1 MKKTIISLAIT
12 AGMAASG
19 AAFAEATVFGNAHIS
34 LNQFGDKIYDSGEV
48 HMSNKLFMTS
58 NTSAIGVKGSEDLGD
73 GMKALYFLEWQV
85 DMANRNGSASN
96 IMDMKDSSAA
106 LTDRDQWV
114 GLKGGMGTVKFGTMS
129 NNYKQMGGKV
139 DPFYRTLAE
148 GRGLLNMQSGL
159 HGGAGEDGGRSTN
172 TVQYSSPKMGGM
184 QLVLNRTFT
193 AADGN
198 DDETL
203 GLGLRYETK
212 GIVAYFDYLDP
223 NADGSGPILSDTY
236 VPADEKVMKVGGKF
250 STSQF
255 SVGGQYE
262 MTEDQTGGDYL
273 MLSGTFNIDKN
284 NVVALTY
291 GQQDDVSDSFAIG
304 YVHVMAKGTNVYAA
318 YGQVNADQCAP
329 DNSEC
334 TYDLGQSNTAG
345 DASDGNSLFSFGIR
359 KKF

>member
-1 MKKTIISLAIT
+1 MKKTIISLAIA
-12 AGMAASG
+12 AGMATSG
-19 AAFAEATVFGNAHIS
+19 AALAEATVFGNAHIS
-34 LNQFGDKIYDSGEV
+34 LNQLGDEIYDTGAVIASDKMF
-48 HMSNKLFMTS
+48 MSS

-73 GMKALYFLEWQV
+73 GMKALFFMEWQV
-85 DMANRNGSASN
+85 DMANRNGTGSDIVN
-96 IMDMKDSSAA
+96 GKDSSAA

-193 AADGN
+193 GADGA

-203 GLGLRYETK
+203 GLGLRYEAK

-223 NADGSGPILSDTY
+223 NADGSGPIDAP
-236 VPADEKVMKVGGKF
+236 VVADETVMKVGGKY

-255 SVGGQYE
+255 SVGAQYE
-262 MTEDQTGGDYL
+262 MTEDQLGGDYM
-273 MLSGTFNIDKN
+273 MLTGTYNVDKN
-284 NVVALTY
+284 NIVALTY
-291 GQQDDVSDSFAIG
+291 GAQSDISDAFAIG

-318 YGQVNADQCAP
+318 YGQVNADECGVLA
-329 DNSEC
+329 C
-334 TYDLGQSNTAG
+334 TYDLGQSDAAG
-345 DASDGNSLFSFGIR
+345 TPSDGNSLFSFGIR